1 MSNRQNDITNVFSV
15 QINDYDSYQ
24 TFPSK
29 LDNLYGNV
37 NQVPVI
43 RIYGTIAVPSNST
56 STDEIDSIDA
66 SNVSRESNVFQETRD
81 GIPETTPNLVFNVL
95 VHVHNYYP
103 YLYVDCF
110 EADKRKLASKEHID
124 NVINYLEASMI
135 DSFKRKKKSTSDDD
149 ELEIQDDHQNS
160 RTRRKFIAGVS
171 VCRGTPIYGFQLGHR
186 LVYRISLLS
195 PKYKTRLSKLL
206 YERKIDLSSLELDSN
221 LKRPKKKALVYE
233 AHIPYFL
240 QFLADF
246 NLFGCGWLY
255 IDKNRNL
262 GTKGIY
268 FRSPVISEIH
278 RQAFTATQIASLK
291 NYLSNFINDKNI
303 LQNSVGSESNS
314 TKFDRVGKSLLEI
327 DINTNSIINR
337 NSLELRELHNDFF
350 ELQDYRKLLEDDP
363 QHKTHGY
370 KFDREGNQRIYLAS
384 LKLVYEDL
392 KYQCNIRGST
402 FQASSDTSPDDEKLN
417 YFGTGETEW
426 SNYQELSELLKY
438 VVKLNGQTSLDLEK
452 YSKKFIA
459 CKTTSIVDLM
469 RKPSDVI
476 EEPAFRT
483 AFEEIEFEKTN
494 RLNNS
499 QLQFG
504 TDLVNW
510 KSDIRMLYNE
520 KGSSSELLGYKSQNF
535 GSRDEH
541 ILNLS
546 FGSFSDPTPKGTTE
560 ESGRR
565 EDSPSDINQELYDS
579 WDGNILYEEERNDDN
594 LNEDINQEDVVEEGE
609 DSEDE
614 VDETQLH
621 EMDEEIFAFTQKQS
635 LQSQAVSRITK
646 PGDIQIPSSF
656 DEFTFSSDTN
666 TSFSST
672 SIEAF
677 DIGFGSNSYE
687 VLIPEELTK
696 SNISESVEKYGIMKI
711 NYEDPFYDKQ
721 SDMPSKP
728 LIFANKKII
737 VPLNNLSL
745 IARLPMSKNIES
757 FLEQAV
763 FKLNIDFD
771 HPKFDKWQYLPE
783 APSKSEI
790 DEWLQ
795 DGENRL
801 RKKAK
806 KFRSQIEPGVTQS
819 NDFKFSYNSEKVKR
833 RNDGFNRL
841 SDFHLEAHVNTN
853 DPKFSPDPLKDP
865 VSIISYYFD
874 DTNNMFENLKNR
886 SGILIF
892 NDNMID
898 VKMLR
903 SAMSFL
909 ENGTEIE
916 VFDNELHMVNR
927 LVSIIEKFDPD
938 ILSGYEVNASSWGYL
953 IERFRTVYE
962 VNLLADFSRGSYKTN
977 GKFGDRW
984 GYTHTSNIKI
994 NGRHI
999 INVWRLLRHELS
1011 LTSYSL
1017 ENVSYHLLHQSLPKF
1032 LNFQL
1037 SEWLRSNK
1045 FQNILTVFRY
1055 YQRRIALVIK
1065 IIEVQ
1070 ELVTRNVENSRL
1082 IGIDFNSNFYRGSQF
1097 RIESILSR
1105 LAKLENL
1112 LLNSPS
1118 KQQVF
1123 EMKPIECIPLIME
1136 PNSNFYKSP
1145 LVVLDFQ
1152 SLYPSVMIAYNYC
1165 FSTLLGRLHNFNPN
1179 KNEIGYL
1186 KNLSLPP
1193 GLVDLMEKENAI
1205 TLSPNGYMFVKSNV
1219 RKSILAKMLEEI
1231 LSTRVKVKEV
1241 MKLFRDDRE
1250 LTRLYDARQL
1260 ALKLIANVTY
1270 GYTSATFSG
1279 RMPNPDISDAIVSTG
1294 REILSKSIE
1303 IINNGNFGAKVV
1315 YGDTDSLFI
1324 YFPGKSRSEA
1334 FSIGRHIAQYITDQ
1348 FPDPIKLKFEKVYH
1362 PCVLLTKKR
1371 YVGYSYEYEN
1381 QTSPKFDAKGI
1392 ETVRRDGIP
1401 AQQKIVEKS
1410 LRILFETKNLS
1421 RVKEYVQKQ
1430 FHKISINK
1438 VSVIDFCFAKEVR
1451 YGTYKNEKYL
1461 PPGAIVAQKKVDEDH
1476 RKEPQYRERVP
1487 YVVVLDPTK
1496 TRIKDRCISPE
1507 EFIDSYKTTNP
1518 YILDYEY
1525 YITRVLIPPLERIFN
1540 LIGVDVKGWYRELP
1554 KFQKNLN
1561 KGILNISR
1569 NIRTHAC
1576 LGCGDKL
1583 QSSTSS
1589 YLCSSCRHNELQ
1601 VVTNL
1606 LLENKKNETNIIT
1619 MNSLCQRCVNRNF
1632 EGIGTNVT
1640 KSCADECQNRDCS
1653 VYYNKFKAHNVK
1665 SQERDLFV
1673 NEDMLW

>member
-43 RIYGTIAVPSNST
+43 RIYGTIAVPK
-56 STDEIDSIDA
+56 
-66 SNVSRESNVFQETRD
+66 
-81 GIPETTPNLVFNVL
+81 TTPNLVFNVL

-135 DSFKRKKKSTSDDD
+135 DSFKH
-149 ELEIQDDHQNS
+149 DHQNS

-520 KGSSSELLGYKSQNF
+520 KG
-535 GSRDEH
+535 
-541 ILNLS
+541 
-546 FGSFSDPTPKGTTE
+546 
-560 ESGRR
+560 
-565 EDSPSDINQELYDS
+565 
-579 WDGNILYEEERNDDN
+579 
-594 LNEDINQEDVVEEGE
+594 
-609 DSEDE
+609 
-614 VDETQLH
+614 
-621 EMDEEIFAFTQKQS
+621 
-635 LQSQAVSRITK
+635 
-646 PGDIQIPSSF
+646 DIQIPSSF

-737 VPLNNLSL
+737 VPLNNLSS

-763 FKLNIDFD
+763 FKSNIDFD

-874 DTNNMFENLKNR
+874 DTNNMFENSKNR

-1032 LNFQL
+1032 SNFQL

-1105 LAKLENL
+1105 LAKSENL

-1487 YVVVLDPTK
+1487 YVVVSDPTK

-1554 KFQKNLN
+1554 KFQKNSN

-1606 LLENKKNETNIIT
+1606 LSENKKNETNIIT

-1653 VYYNKFKAHNVK
+1653 VYYNKFKAHN
-1665 SQERDLFV
+1665 
-1673 NEDMLW
+1673 